1 MLKYIRKSPVS
12 EEIAQN
18 LQQAEKN
25 GNTMRINTFAY
36 FLEKVVSECH
46 HFCESSWV
54 GTAIKEHILLLVGQ
68 VQQNKLWCEGVKG
81 EVGEFF
87 FSVSYNPWA
96 YKGCSFLN
104 FLNTNMCVNVQ

>member
-46 HFCESSWV
+46 HFCESS
-54 GTAIKEHILLLVGQ
+54 
-68 VQQNKLWCEGVKG
+68 
-81 EVGEFF
+81 
-87 FSVSYNPWA
+87 
-96 YKGCSFLN
+96 
-104 FLNTNMCVNVQ
+104 